1 VRLGLL
7 AASAV
12 LAGCLVVSCAWGPG
26 TGFASLERVAVTT
39 TLPVPAARLDEAGR
53 LKTDNGYRVA
63 LGDKVR
69 VYFKDLSLQAPGAP
83 GGATG
88 GTFDPA
94 NPPPGYSL
102 CHGGHCHRADG
113 ALIDYADIQAEL
125 AGGGATAARTVVRL
139 TPFSQVAFV
148 APNGEGLVDSFNCAP
163 GCTLDQ
169 GDLSRA
175 PLALTKFEAYGT
187 VEAGPGM
194 TALGAAPVSWVVEL
208 PAESL
213 TYQAELDAT
222 VSRTSPATLGLFGRL
237 VLSER
242 LFDGIEWERLAAAQ
256 PGATLRLAQDAKTKE
271 TLLANL
277 ARAQWTAE
285 LKRYP

>member
-1 VRLGLL
+1 VRIGLL
-7 AASAV
+7 AAAAL
-12 LAGCLVVSCAWGPG
+12 LAGCAWGPG

-53 LKTDNGYRVA
+53 LKTDNGFRVA
-63 LGDKVR
+63 LGDKLR
-69 VYFKDLSLQAPGAP
+69 VYFKDLGLQAPGAP
-83 GGATG
+83 AGATG

-113 ALIDYADIQAEL
+113 ALIDYADIQAEMS
-125 AGGGATAARTVVRL
+125 GGAASAPSTVVRL
-139 TPFSQVAFV
+139 TPFAQVAFV

-175 PLALTKFEAYGT
+175 PLALSKFEAYGT
-187 VEAGPGM
+187 VEAGPGL
-194 TALGAAPVSWVVEL
+194 TPLGGAPVSWVIEL

-213 TYQAELDAT
+213 TYQADLDAT
-222 VSRTSPATLGLFGRL
+222 VSRTSPARLALFGQL

-242 LFDGIEWERLAAAQ
+242 LFDGIEWARLADAQ
-256 PGATLRLAQDAKTKE
+256 PGQALRLDRDAKTKE

-277 ARAQWTAE
+277 ARAQWSAE

>member
-1 VRLGLL
+1 VKLGLIAATAFL
-7 AASAV
+7 AV
-12 LAGCLVVSCAWGPG
+12 GCAWGPG

-39 TLPVPAARLDEAGR
+39 TLPVPATRLDEAGR

-69 VYFKDLSLQAPGAP
+69 VYLKDFSLQAPGAP
-83 GGATG
+83 GGSGG

-125 AGGGATAARTVVRL
+125 AGGGATAPRTVVRL
-139 TPFSQVAFV
+139 TPFAQVAFV

-163 GCTLDQ
+163 GCALDQ
-169 GDLSRA
+169 GELSRA
-175 PLALTKFEAYGT
+175 PLALAKFEAYGT
-187 VEAGPGM
+187 VEAGPGL
-194 TALGAAPVSWVVEL
+194 TPLGAAPVSWVVEL

-213 TYQAELDAT
+213 TYQADLDAT
-222 VSRTSPATLGLFGRL
+222 VSRTSPARLALFGRL
-237 VLSER
+237 ALSER
-242 LFDGIEWERLAAAQ
+242 LFDGIEWERLASAQ
-256 PGATLRLAQDAKTKE
+256 PGASLRLDQDAKTRE